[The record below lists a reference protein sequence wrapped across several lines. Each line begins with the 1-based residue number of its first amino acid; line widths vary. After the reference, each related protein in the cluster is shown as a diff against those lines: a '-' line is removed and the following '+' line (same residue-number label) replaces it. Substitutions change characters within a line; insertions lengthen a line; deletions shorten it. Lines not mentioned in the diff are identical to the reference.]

1 MAGTARKRRGEIV
14 RAVFQVLLDEPEGLP
29 AQEVLKRVETIC
41 PPNAFEQQDYAKKPG
56 VRRYEKTVRFSTISS
71 VKAGWLLKTNGRWL
85 VSPLG
90 KEAYTKFSN
99 PEAFIDEAW
108 RLYKAW
114 EGTRAPAIEEEVD
127 EGEEEAVSTT
137 LEEAEESAWS
147 GIRDYIAKMPP
158 YKFQDLVAG
167 LLRAMGYHISW
178 IAPPGPDR
186 GLDIVAF
193 SDPLGAQA
201 PRIKVQVKR
210 QDQSVNAEKFRSF
223 LSTIGESDVGIF
235 VCSGGFTSD
244 AETEARHEKR
254 RVTLIKLED
263 LVELWIKHYDRLA
276 EEDRQRLP
284 LRPVY
289 FLAGT
294 E

>member
-1 MAGTARKRRGEIV
+1 MAGTGRKRRGEIV
-14 RAVFQVLLDEPEGLP
+14 RAVFQVLLDKPDGLP
-29 AQEVLKRVETIC
+29 AQEVLRRVETIC
-41 PPNAFEQQDYAKKPG
+41 PPTAFEQQDYPNKPG
-56 VRRYEKTVRFSTISS
+56 LRRYEKTVRFSTISS
-71 VKAGWLLKTNGRWL
+71 AKAGWLVKANGRWS

-90 KEAYTKFSN
+90 KDAYTKFPT

-114 EGTRAPAIEEEVD
+114 AGTRPPVT
-127 EGEEEAVSTT
+127 EEEAEEREEAASTT
-137 LEEAEESAWS
+137 IEEAVESAWS
-147 GIRDYIAKMPP
+147 GIRDYVAKMPP

-167 LLRAMGYHISW
+167 LLRAMGYHVSW
-178 IAPPGPDR
+178 VAPPGPDR
-186 GLDIVAF
+186 GLDIIAF

-223 LSTIGESDVGIF
+223 LSTIGEGDIGIF

-254 RVTLIKLED
+254 RVTLITLEA
-263 LVELWIKHYDRLA
+263 LIELWIRHYDGLA

-284 LRPVY
+284 LKPVY
-289 FLAGT
+289 FLAQT

>member
-1 MAGTARKRRGEIV
+1 MTGAARKRRGEIV
-14 RAVFQVLLDEPEGLP
+14 RAVFQVLLDQPDGLP
-29 AQEVLKRVETIC
+29 AQEVLKRVETVC
-41 PPNAFEQQDYAKKPG
+41 PPTAFEQQEYPNKPG

-71 VKAGWLLKTNGRWL
+71 SKAGWLIKANGRWS

-90 KEAYTKFSN
+90 KDAYAKFSN

-114 EGTRAPAIEEEVD
+114 AGSRPPVNEEDVE
-127 EGEEEAVSTT
+127 EGEEAASTT

-147 GIRDYIAKMPP
+147 GIREYVAKMPP
-158 YKFQDLVAG
+158 YEFQNLVAG
-167 LLRAMGYHISW
+167 LLRAMGYHVSW
-178 IAPPGPDR
+178 VAPPGPDR
-186 GLDIVAF
+186 GVDIVAY
-193 SDPLGAQA
+193 SDPIGAQA

-210 QDQSVNAEKFRSF
+210 QEQSVSAEKFRSF
-223 LSTIGESDVGIF
+223 LSTIGEGDIGIF

-254 RVTLIKLED
+254 QVTLIKLEE
-263 LVELWIKHYDRLA
+263 LVGLWIKHYDRLA

-284 LRPVY
+284 LKPVH
-289 FLAGT
+289 FLAQT
-294 E
+294 D